1 MRVTKEQ
8 VERLAKAKAEYDD
21 AEDSI
26 RGYRP
31 RRVHLEPVESL
42 ARLRELAK
50 AAGARVE
57 VDESTGYVT
66 HRFDVLGVEFYHV
79 VDKPKG
85 GDA

>member
-42 ARLRELAK
+42 AR
-50 AAGARVE
+50 ARVE

-66 HRFDVLGVEFYHV
+66 HRFDVLGVEFYRV